1 MKHYYLALIALT
13 SSLLFV
19 SCATAPVSPQQES
32 ALGEQ
37 QSRQILRQ
45 VKISKNPSY
54 NRRVRNVGRRIAQV
68 ANRPDFNWQYY
79 VIESKKANAF
89 VLPGGKVFVYSGLF
103 KYARTDAELA
113 AVIGHEVAHALRS
126 HGIQGAQRKQEASL
140 VGALLQVGL
149 GIAGV
154 DPSIAQTVN
163 TAYGYGATY
172 GYIHPYSRKK
182 ETEADSIG
190 LMLMAKAGYDPRAAI
205 TFWRKFAKEGNRPPE
220 FLSTHPDPGNRIA
233 NLQRLMPQ
241 ALSLYQK
248 SLSGR
253 HYARRR

>member
-1 MKHYYLALIALT
+1 VRYIKYTLFTLLALF
-13 SSLLFV
+13 LLNA
-19 SCATAPVSPQQES
+19 CGTPVSPQQER

-37 QSRQILRQ
+37 QSRQILSQ
-45 VKISKNPSY
+45 VKLSKNPTY
-54 NRRVRNVGRRIAQV
+54 NRRVRNVGARIARV

-79 VIESKKANAF
+79 VIENKKANAF

-126 HGIQGAQRKQEASL
+126 HGIQGAQRKQNASL

-149 GIAGV
+149 GVAGV
-154 DPSIAQTVN
+154 DPNIAKTVT

-172 GYIHPYSRKK
+172 GYIHPYSREK
-182 ETEADSIG
+182 EMEADSLG

-205 TFWRKFAKEGNRPPE
+205 SFWKKFATHGSRPPE

-241 ALSLYQK
+241 ALALYKQ
-248 SLSGR
+248 SRSGR
-253 HYARRR
+253 RYTRRR